1 MGKNKDNKGNIFI
14 TVVVNVV
21 RVLLGLVFVFS
32 GFVKAIDPIG
42 TQYKIQDYAEALGA
56 LAYVPDWLTLT
67 TSVVLCGLEFALGVF
82 LLFGIMRKLV
92 SRVMMLFMIVMTL
105 ITVWLYI
112 GNPVSDCGCFGD
124 AVHLTNGQ
132 TLLKNI
138 ILTVL
143 VAVVCWR
150 PMLMKK
156 ILSESSQWLVFHYSI
171 IFILGMSFWSL
182 YNIPVFDFRPYH
194 IGANI
199 PKGMEIPE
207 GEKGPEFET
216 TFILEKDGVRK
227 EFTLDNYPDSTWTFI
242 DSKSVQT
249 TEGYVPPI
257 HDFSITEI
265 ESGEDITDQVL
276 SDHGY
281 TFLLI
286 APHLEQA
293 DDSNFGNIDMIY
305 EYAADHGY
313 KFYCLTASG
322 EKAIAKWKDYTGAEY
337 PFCLTDETTLK
348 TIIRSNPGLLLLKN
362 GTVVG
367 KWSHNFL
374 PVDRLNDKPI
384 EKTDIAKPEEGV
396 SQKLMLIFLWYVLP
410 LALLTLADR
419 LWMWSRWFK
428 KKEYSNSIF
437 NLIKNKTNEKENR
450 SRQLEDEQEPAGG
463 RSSR

>member
-150 PMLMKK
+150 PMSMKK

>member
-42 TQYKIQDYAEALGA
+42 TQYKIQDYAEALGT

-150 PMLMKK
+150 PMSMKK

-171 IFILGMSFWSL
+171 IFILGISFWSL

-199 PKGMEIPE
+199 SKGMEIPE

-293 DDSNFGNIDMIY
+293 DDSNFGNIDMLY

-362 GTVVG
+362 GTIVG